1 MICRSPTAG
10 RCLAS
15 ALAVTLAIAFAPAR
29 ANDSSAAMAAGG
41 IELVKHDQVR
51 MVSEV
56 LRIAPRLVEVD
67 YLFENTGTTDIT
79 TLVAFP
85 LPGLDQAAAYNS
97 PLNIPFGQHA
107 NFVGFQVWID
117 GTEIKP
123 DVEVRAFNK
132 DVDITAEIKR
142 LGVDPVNPGL
152 DRPGVAPTVIDS
164 LRSLDAIIANKLDT
178 FATWTTRVSFHW
190 QQTFLRGSGWQCGIA
205 IGRSMEIFMS
215 PASPSGLL
223 EPDTRW
229 CPDNGFWAAEARLF
243 GRQREAAAKNKDRS
257 SSEFSVNYD
266 NVQYALK
273 TGANWKGAIGRFELQ
288 IDKGGADHV
297 STCPIPGLTLQRAP
311 YGFNAVATDYMP
323 VSNLDILFVS
333 GHFFGRPDGS
343 EIQAK

>member
-1 MICRSPTAG
+1 MMCRSPTAG
-10 RCLAS
+10 RCFAS

-41 IELVKHDQVR
+41 LELIKNDQVR

-67 YLFENTGTTDIT
+67 YVFENTGTTDIT

-85 LPGLDQAAAYNS
+85 LPELDQAAAYNS

-123 DVEVRAFNK
+123 DVKVRAFNK

-152 DRPGVAPTVIDS
+152 DRPGVASTVIDS

-190 QQTFLRGSGWQCGIA
+190 QQTF
-205 IGRSMEIFMS
+205 
-215 PASPSGLL
+215 PAGKRVAVRHRYRPIYGDFYVPSESDSKSGLL
-223 EPDTRW
+223 ESDARW

-243 GRQREAAAKNKDRS
+243 GRQARLRRRTRIAVRANSRS
-257 SSEFSVNYD
+257 TMTTSSTCSRPAPIGRAPSAVSSCRS
-266 NVQYALK
+266 
-273 TGANWKGAIGRFELQ
+273 TGAA
-288 IDKGGADHV
+288 
-297 STCPIPGLTLQRAP
+297 PITSRLVRSRA
-311 YGFNAVATDYMP
+311 
-323 VSNLDILFVS
+323 
-333 GHFFGRPDGS
+333 
-343 EIQAK
+343 

>member
-1 MICRSPTAG
+1 
-10 RCLAS
+10 
-15 ALAVTLAIAFAPAR
+15 
-29 ANDSSAAMAAGG
+29 MAAGG
-41 IELVKHDQVR
+41 LELIKNDRVR

-67 YLFENTGTTDIT
+67 YVFENTGTTDIT

-85 LPGLDQAAAYNS
+85 LPELDQAAAYNS

-152 DRPGVAPTVIDS
+152 DRPGVASTVIDS

-190 QQTFLRGSGWQCGIA
+190 QQTF
-205 IGRSMEIFMS
+205 
-215 PASPSGLL
+215 PAGKRVAVRHRYRPIYGDFYVPSESDSKSGLL
-223 EPDTRW
+223 ESDARW

-243 GRQREAAAKNKDRS
+243 GRQARLRRRTRIAVRANSRS
-257 SSEFSVNYD
+257 TMTTSSTCSRPAPIGRAPSAVSSCRS
-266 NVQYALK
+266 
-273 TGANWKGAIGRFELQ
+273 TGAA
-288 IDKGGADHV
+288 
-297 STCPIPGLTLQRAP
+297 PITSRLVRSRA
-311 YGFNAVATDYMP
+311 
-323 VSNLDILFVS
+323 
-333 GHFFGRPDGS
+333 
-343 EIQAK
+343 